1 MRLPEVCIKHPVFAS
16 VLSIAI
22 ILIGLFSFQK
32 LAIQYFPDHNS
43 PKATVTA
50 NIDGAS
56 ADFMS
61 RNVATHLIN
70 AATGLESVDIMT
82 TDCTQGKCT
91 LNVKFDDGIT
101 DVEYANLMNKL
112 RSSIEAIIDFPPSMV
127 DKPTVTDDSGDKGSA
142 SNIITFINKGKMSSQ
157 EMYDFIGQQIKPQF
171 RHIQGVG
178 GVYGPYGGA
187 AKAVRVWL
195 NPNRMMALNVK
206 AADVVTTLSAYSSS
220 FTVGQI
226 VGEARNFQINPVT
239 QVTSVKDVQDLVI
252 RVDDGNIIRIK
263 DIADVKMGENSLTP
277 SKLKVNGETAMSLQV
292 LPLKSE
298 NPVDVAARV
307 KAEIT
312 KMQQH
317 LPDGLE
323 MKMVYN
329 QADFIQESIDQGFHT
344 LFEAIVLVSVIVVL
358 FLGSLRIASIP
369 IITIPVCII
378 GVFAVMSFLGFSINV
393 LTILAIILAI
403 GLVVDDAIVVVENCY
418 RYIEEG
424 ETPLNAAIKGSNEII
439 FPVIAMT
446 MTLAAVYL
454 PIGLMSGMTADL
466 FRQFAFTLAASVI
479 ISGMVALTL
488 SPMMCAYLIKP
499 VAQQP
504 RWFAAI
510 DKQIHKLS
518 LGYTKQLSKWFDR
531 KALMGGIALALIA
544 LSGVAVWY
552 MPQVLLPTED
562 TGFIDGTSEAPT
574 GVGRRYHI
582 KHNSELNTVMGDNK
596 DIAANLSYIEA
607 TPSNHILLEPWGKR
621 TKPADEIVAELTEK
635 AAKTLSAYSM
645 SFSVRSADGLNAAT
659 NLKLQLKTVNRD
671 NTKLNDTANRI
682 VKKLSEYDGLT
693 RVKSS
698 LLRDQLRYDLRIDRN
713 AIILSGVAYTDVTNA
728 LSTFLGS
735 LKAANL
741 QADDGYTYPIRVQVN
756 RKDLGNFDII
766 DKLYV
771 ASESGQNIP
780 LSEFVSIKAV
790 TSESS
795 FKTYMG
801 QNSAE
806 ITATLMPGY
815 TAGDVRDYIDE
826 NVPELLDDSQSYA
839 YDGVVK
845 ELMDSQDGTQTLF
858 LMALIFIYLILAAQF
873 ESFVDPLII
882 LLTVPLCIVGAV
894 LTLWVFGQSLNIY
907 SQIGLL
913 TLVGLVT
920 KHGILLVEFANEQRK
935 HGKTAI
941 EAAIHSARSRLRP
954 ILMTSL
960 TMILGALPLA
970 FASGP
975 GSLGRVNIGLVLVG
989 GLTAGT
995 FFSLFLVPVAYVG
1008 MSKLREKDVL
1018 KTILSG
1024 RGFRQRK
1031 QH

>member
-1 MRLPEVCIKHPVFAS
+1 MKLPEVCIRHPVFAS

-22 ILIGLFSFQK
+22 VLIGLFAFQK
-32 LAIQYFPDHNS
+32 LAIQYFPEHNS
-43 PKATVTA
+43 PQATVSA
-50 NIDGAS
+50 KIDGAS

-61 RNVATHLIN
+61 RNVATRLIN
-70 AATGLESVDIMT
+70 SATGLENVETMT
-82 TDCTQGKCT
+82 TDCVQGSCT
-91 LNVKFDDGIT
+91 LKVKFDDSIS
-101 DVEYANLMNKL
+101 DVDYANLMNKL
-112 RSSIEAIIDFPPSMV
+112 RSSIEAIVDFPPSMV
-127 DKPTVTDDSGDKGSA
+127 DKPTVTDDSSDKSSA
-142 SNIITFINKGKMSSQ
+142 SNIITFVNKGDMTSQ
-157 EMYDFIGQQIKPQF
+157 QMFDYISQQIKPQF
-171 RHIQGVG
+171 RHVEGVG
-178 GVYGPYGGA
+178 AVYGPYGGA

-195 NPNRMMALNVK
+195 NPDRMMALNVK

-226 VGEARNFQINPVT
+226 IGEARNFQINPVT
-239 QVTSVKDVQDLVI
+239 QVKSVKDVQDLVI

-277 SKLKVNGETAMSLQV
+277 SVLKVNGETAMSLQI

-307 KAEIT
+307 KTEIA

-317 LPDGLE
+317 LPPGLSME
-323 MKMVYN
+323 MVYN
-329 QADFIQESIDQGFHT
+329 QADFIQAAIDEGFHT
-344 LFEAIVLVSVIVVL
+344 LIEAVFLVSIIVVL

-378 GVFAVMSFLGFSINV
+378 GVFAVMSYLGFTINV

-418 RYIEEG
+418 RHIEEG
-424 ETPLNAAIKGSNEII
+424 DTPFNAAIKGSQEII

-479 ISGMVALTL
+479 ISGIVALTL

-499 VAQQP
+499 IAQQP
-504 RWFAAI
+504 KWFVKV
-510 DKQIHKLS
+510 DTKLHQLS
-518 LGYTKQLSKWFDR
+518 EAYVKQLAKWFER
-531 KALMGGIALALIA
+531 KKIMAAMALALIA
-544 LSGVAVWY
+544 LSGAAIWS

-562 TGFIDGTSEAPT
+562 TGFIDGSSESPT
-574 GVGRRYHI
+574 GVGRRYHV
-582 KHNSELNTVMGDNK
+582 KHNAELNTVMEGNDSV
-596 DIAANLSYIEA
+596 AANLSYIEA
-607 TPSNHILLEPWGKR
+607 QPTNHILLKPWGER
-621 TKPADEIVAELTEK
+621 TKTAAEVVAELTDK
-635 AAKTLSAYSM
+635 ASKTLSAYSM

-659 NLKLQLKTVNRD
+659 NLVLELKTVDRD
-671 NTKLNDTANRI
+671 KKQLTDTANTI
-682 VKKLSEYDGLT
+682 VKKLNDYSGLT
-693 RVKSS
+693 KVKSS
-698 LLRDQLRYDLRIDRN
+698 LLRDQLRYDLSINRN
-713 AIILSGVAYTDVTNA
+713 AIILSGVTYTDVTNA

-735 LKAANL
+735 LKAADL

-780 LSEFVSIKAV
+780 LSEFVSIKQV
-790 TSESS
+790 TSEST

-801 QNSAE
+801 QDSAE
-806 ITATLMPGY
+806 ITATLMPGV
-815 TAGDVRDYIDE
+815 TAGEVRDFVDANI
-826 NVPELLDDSQSYA
+826 PPLLKDSQSYA
-839 YDGVVK
+839 YAGIVK
-845 ELMDSQDGTQTLF
+845 ELTDSQAGTQTLF
-858 LMALIFIYLILAAQF
+858 LMALVFIYLILAAQF
-873 ESFVDPLII
+873 ESFVDPLVI

-894 LTLWVFGQSLNIY
+894 LTLWAFGQSLNIY

-935 HGKTAI
+935 LGKSAI
-941 EAAIHSARSRLRP
+941 ESACHSAQSRLRP

-975 GSLGRVNIGLVLVG
+975 GSLGRINIGLVLVG
-989 GLTAGT
+989 GLIAGT
-995 FFSLFLVPVAYVG
+995 FFSLFVVPVAYVG
-1008 MSKLREKDVL
+1008 MSKLRDKDVL
-1018 KTILSG
+1018 NSLLSG
-1024 RGFRQRK
+1024 RGWRK
-1031 QH
+1031 KNH